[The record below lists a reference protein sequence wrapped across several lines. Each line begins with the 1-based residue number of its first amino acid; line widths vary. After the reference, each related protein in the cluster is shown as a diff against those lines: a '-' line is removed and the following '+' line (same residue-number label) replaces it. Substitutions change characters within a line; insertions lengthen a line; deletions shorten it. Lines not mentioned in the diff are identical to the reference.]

1 MTGADPMRLIGSGF
15 LARHLRPLADAYPG
29 VTVLA
34 AGVPR
39 HPLPDAEHERE
50 ARLVADTLR
59 DCVRDGRQ
67 LVFFSTVSMYGGP
80 GCQGRED
87 DPVEPALPYGRHK
100 LDLEGMIRDCGVPY
114 LILRL
119 GYVLGP
125 GEPEFRLVPAIIRQL
140 RAGRVTVQP
149 GARRD
154 IVHVEDWMTVVDR
167 LLATGV
173 TDEVVNVASGDCA
186 EIAAVIDVLER
197 HLGVTAE
204 RVLLDSTVSH
214 CPSIAKLRTLVPEV
228 TALGFGP
235 GYHRVALA
243 RYLSSLRATG

>member
-1 MTGADPMRLIGSGF
+1 MRLIGSGF
-15 LARHLRPLADAYPG
+15 LARHLRPLAGAYPG

-34 AGVPR
+34 AGVPT

-50 ARLVADTLR
+50 VRLVVDTLR
-59 DCVRDGRQ
+59 DCARDSRQ

-80 GCQGRED
+80 DCQGRED
-87 DPVEPALPYGRHK
+87 DPVQPTLPYGRHK
-100 LDLEGMIRDCGVPY
+100 LDLEGMIRDRGVPY

-119 GYVLGP
+119 GYVFGA
-125 GEPEFRLVPAIIRQL
+125 GEPNFRLVPALMRQI

-154 IVHVEDWMTVVDR
+154 IVHVDDWVRVVDR
-167 LLATGV
+167 LLATRV
-173 TDEVVNVASGDCA
+173 TDEIVNVASGDCA
-186 EIAAVIDVLER
+186 EIADVIDVLER
-197 HLGVTAE
+197 HLGVAAE

-214 CPSIAKLRTLVPEV
+214 CPSIAKLCRLVPEV
-228 TALGFGP
+228 AAVGFGP

-243 RYLSSLRATG
+243 RYLSSCRPTG